1 MSRAS
6 NTLRASDIS
15 TTPIKV
21 KYAFSA
27 SNNTAINY
35 DFYGIKANPGI
46 NDPAFPD
53 YLNNYNVI
61 KQLYYKNYL
70 TGSLLQSA
78 SYWNSNQQSTA
89 CSGSFE
95 YENRYFPDNLGAS
108 VLCISIP
115 PIIYGEQISRNSVS
129 ITNMNV
135 AQKYTDDGNGNLI
148 DSSGNHI
155 GNVIYSQGCI
165 IITSQDTSLIGDPP
179 DALDI
184 QPISFLAETT
194 IYQNEYRCHLNE
206 NDFNYTQNLSARYLH
221 GDPNKSVAY
230 IKITNLDGN
239 ADIITVSV
247 NDPIYGTISLGSYS
261 QGPNDTSI
269 SVLTNNIANVL
280 SLNQYGYSVIVENNR
295 IKITSPSG
303 TGTAMSGATLMVSL
317 GKQSS
322 VFDSTFDITF
332 N

>member
-1 MSRAS
+1 
-6 NTLRASDIS
+6 
-15 TTPIKV
+15 
-21 KYAFSA
+21 
-27 SNNTAINY
+27 
-35 DFYGIKANPGI
+35 
-46 NDPAFPD
+46 
-53 YLNNYNVI
+53 
-61 KQLYYKNYL
+61 
-70 TGSLLQSA
+70 
-78 SYWNSNQQSTA
+78 
-89 CSGSFE
+89 
-95 YENRYFPDNLGAS
+95 
-108 VLCISIP
+108 
-115 PIIYGEQISRNSVS
+115 
-129 ITNMNV
+129 MNV